1 MSMTP
6 FQEFIREEMRRRS
19 IRSFRGFAEFID
31 IAHTTINRIMS
42 IKNPAQPS
50 VDVLVKISKATGV
63 DVRYILG
70 LIAPDGIQG
79 VTTDSM
85 ELMAQVNRLPKNKQ
99 KIILQLIESML
110 TENREAETE

>member
-6 FQEFIREEMRRRS
+6 FQEFIQEEMRRGGFKSYRA
-19 IRSFRGFAEFID
+19 FAEHID
-31 IAHTTINRIMS
+31 VAHTTMNRIMS
-42 IKNPAQPS
+42 VKDPAQPS
-50 VDVLVKISKATGV
+50 FDVLVKIAKATGV

-79 VTTDSM
+79 VTTDTM
-85 ELMAQVNRLPKNKQ
+85 TMVAEINRLPKNKQ